1 MRGIPGPLLRK
12 ARHARVILHA
22 RASDRFDRT
31 YGTDTVAAA
40 QLADLTVAEGDAGEG
55 RMYVGSPPAVL
66 RHCIPALVPDPSG
79 MTFVDMGSGKGR
91 ALMLAALAGF
101 PRAVGVEFAE
111 ELHEVA
117 VRNRDAFGAVTG
129 LGARVEPRLGDAT
142 RFAYPPGPL
151 MVFFNNPFRAP
162 VLRGVIDGLRAS
174 LAADPR
180 AAVLLYQSMKDAPP
194 ESGTEENL
202 ALLDDAAFLTRVPVR
217 VASPM
222 GRLML
227 RPFALRAYVARPA

>member
-22 RASDRFDRT
+22 RESDRFDRVH
-31 YGTDTVAAA
+31 GTDTVAAA
-40 QLADLTVAEGDAGEG
+40 HIADLTVAHGDAAEG

-66 RHCIPALVPDPSG
+66 RNCIPALVPDPGG

-101 PRAVGVEFAE
+101 PRAVGVEFGE
-111 ELHEVA
+111 ELHRVA
-117 VRNRDAFGAVTG
+117 VANREAFDAATG
-129 LGARVEPRLGDAT
+129 LGDRIEPRLGDAA
-142 RFAYPPGPL
+142 RFEYPPGPL

-162 VLRGVIDGLRAS
+162 VLRGVLDGLRAS
-174 LAADPR
+174 LASEPR
-180 AAVLLYQSMKDAPP
+180 PAVLLYQSMKDAPP
-194 ESGTEENL
+194 ESGTDKNL
-202 ALLDDAAFLTRVPVR
+202 AMLDDAPFLERVPVR
-217 VASPM
+217 IAGPW

-227 RPFALRAYVARPA
+227 RPFALRAYVARG